1 MSEASAILVKWM
13 SVSDANSA
21 GHIHGGTDMK
31 HCDEAAGLAAIRHA
45 QRPVV
50 TAAVDR
56 MSFLHPVD
64 VGDVLTLRAGVNAVW
79 QTSMEV
85 GVRVDAENPFTG
97 EVRHTS
103 SAYLTM
109 VAVDDEGRPARVEP
123 LRAGS
128 PQQQRREAEAGVR
141 RASRLSERR

>member
-1 MSEASAILVKWM
+1 
-13 SVSDANSA
+13 
-21 GHIHGGTDMK
+21 
-31 HCDEAAGLAAIRHA
+31 
-45 QRPVV
+45 
-50 TAAVDR
+50 
-56 MSFLHPVD
+56 
-64 VGDVLTLRAGVNAVW
+64 
-79 QTSMEV
+79 MEV